1 MKMEIENTGIC
12 IQIAM
17 MCMMMKISFVLN
29 RTKPICFHE
38 QQALKIQ
45 IDKNIMLILLVCV
58 LQKVGT

>member
-17 MCMMMKISFVLN
+17 MCMMKKMSFVQN

-45 IDKNIMLILLVCV
+45 INKNIMLIMLEHDLFSV
-58 LQKVGT
+58 KP